1 MTQSLAGITDVEARL
16 GRSLTADE
24 LNSIDGILSDISSLI
39 RRYTGRNFTKT
50 TVTKRFRPVNA
61 EVRLPGK
68 PISEIVDA
76 RYVDW
81 YGQTQGSVS
90 WFFDGIDHLYVYG
103 CGPTVEVEYVT
114 GTQEVPD
121 DVVAICVGASIRR
134 LTNPTDGTVQSERAG
149 EMSISYAPTIAAAGN
164 GGLLHAETQVL

>member
-81 YGQTQGSVS
+81 YGQTDRKSV
-90 WFFDGIDHLYVYG
+90 
-103 CGPTVEVEYVT
+103 VEGKGVGVRGGHNVEK
-114 GTQEVPD
+114 E
-121 DVVAICVGASIRR
+121 
-134 LTNPTDGTVQSERAG
+134 
-149 EMSISYAPTIAAAGN
+149 ISKKCT
-164 GGLLHAETQVL
+164 